1 MMMMVMMMVLLL
13 VVVSILTNLCFVLFL
28 FIYSSSS
35 ISISFSSLHYDLILT
50 TVAKLNLCILLWV
63 FGISPALFYSIY
75 LAMNTSSLFA
85 GPIADGF
92 CILGVLPLTVNMCYV
107 LTTASDG
114 NSPAALFNATF
125 GNIVG
130 IFVTPLYI
138 FAMLKVSGDVSY
150 SDVLINLTY
159 KVRIPPAEL
168 HAS

>member
-1 MMMMVMMMVLLL
+1 
-13 VVVSILTNLCFVLFL
+13 
-28 FIYSSSS
+28 
-35 ISISFSSLHYDLILT
+35 
-50 TVAKLNLCILLWV
+50 
-63 FGISPALFYSIY
+63 
-75 LAMNTSSLFA
+75 MNTSSLFA

-159 KVRIPPAEL
+159 KVCIPPAAL